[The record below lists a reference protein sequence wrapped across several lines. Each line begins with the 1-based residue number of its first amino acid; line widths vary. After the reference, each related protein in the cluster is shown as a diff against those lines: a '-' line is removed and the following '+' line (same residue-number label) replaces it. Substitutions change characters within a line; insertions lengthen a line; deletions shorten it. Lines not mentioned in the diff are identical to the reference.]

1 MIDREEHDGTRPAP
15 GAVSVTIITVRRKLD
30 VGLAVRKYRGL
41 VKALAS
47 RGYQLN
53 AVSVARWRSREV
65 VFVTVAGG
73 EEELRRAAAE
83 PEHIAAVRWVIPR
96 RVKIWSGVFALQGWS
111 SMSGPPDGVW
121 SDRAARRL
129 SGVPTPPPAA
139 GGHAP
144 GRASTT

>member
-1 MIDREEHDGTRPAP
+1 MTDQEEHDGTRQAP
-15 GAVSVTIITVRRKLD
+15 GAVSVTIIKMRRWLD

-47 RGYQLN
+47 KGYQLD
-53 AVSVARWRSREV
+53 ALAVARWRSREV
-65 VFVTVAGG
+65 VFVTMARSQ
-73 EEELRRAAAE
+73 EELRRAAAE
-83 PEHIAAVRWVIPR
+83 PAHIAAVRWVIPR